1 MRTFIGALRHESI
14 RLRSVRSTWVLVLAA
29 VASAGLVAW
38 VVARQISRGDD
49 FLTDPETAV
58 SMLTG
63 SSGVGPLSFPALF
76 AGLIGVAAL
85 GTEYRHGLMQTTL
98 TAIPRRGV
106 LLTAKLL
113 VVAAF
118 AALTAALSVAAAFA
132 VGRAEIGP
140 AVDVSL
146 LTAGN
151 TERALGG
158 FVALVVLT
166 SMLGVALGALLRSAA
181 AAGVVLIALPALI
194 EPLAI
199 WALTGPHTHTGEEIA
214 AHLPFTAGA
223 QMVNLP
229 GGDGPGFDLVALSA
243 MAGGLTFLAFV
254 IGTTIVSGAV
264 FARRDA

>member
-1 MRTFIGALRHESI
+1 MRTFIGALRYEWI
-14 RLRSVRSTWVLVLAA
+14 RLRSVRSTWALVLAA
-29 VASAGLVAW
+29 IASAGMVAW
-38 VVARQISRGDD
+38 IVAREITRGEE
-49 FLTDPETAV
+49 FLSEPETVV
-58 SMLTG
+58 SLLSG

-85 GTEYRHGLMQTTL
+85 GTEYRHGLMQSTL
-98 TAIPRRGV
+98 TAVPRRGV

-118 AALTAALSVAAAFA
+118 AALTAVLSIGSAYA

-140 AVDVSL
+140 GFDTSL
-146 LTAGN
+146 LWVGD

-158 FVALVVLT
+158 FVVLVVLT
-166 SMLGVALGALLRSAA
+166 SLLGVALGALLRSAT
-181 AAGVVLIALPALI
+181 AAGVVLVALPALI

-199 WALTGPHTHTGEEIA
+199 WALTGPNSATGEEIA
-214 AHLPFTAGA
+214 SHLPFTAGA

-254 IGTTIVSGAV
+254 LATTVLSSAV